1 MFTLTKIYAKATSR
15 NVYVATSGVVKLDNI
30 RASAC
35 LPDNNFTAE
44 HDGFTDMRCQAVIDD
59 GCHMWNMVEQRST
72 MSRYDAEVDYGYSLE
87 HSLWSEC
94 DYGLLSR

>member
-1 MFTLTKIYAKATSR
+1 MFTLTKIYAQANSR
-15 NVYVATSGVVKLDNI
+15 NVYVATSGVVKPDYI

-44 HDGFTDMRCQAVIDD
+44 QDGFTDMRCQAVIDD
-59 GCHMWNMVEQRST
+59 GCRMWNMVEQRST

-87 HSLWSEC
+87 HSLWNEC